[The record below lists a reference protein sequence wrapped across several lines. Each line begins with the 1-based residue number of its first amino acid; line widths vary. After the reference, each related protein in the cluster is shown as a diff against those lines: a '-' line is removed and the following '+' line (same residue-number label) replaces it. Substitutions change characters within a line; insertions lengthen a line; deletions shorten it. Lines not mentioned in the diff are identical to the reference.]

1 MSEVETYENIKA
13 SDKDIIYGLT
23 ILGPH
28 HCGKS
33 SLVQKFIHDKEEKEN
48 ETSNS
53 VATKKYTI
61 KILQEGEKS
70 VYLRIFIPSWSDDAA
85 RMRFLTVAGSE
96 YIILCFS
103 SNDRL
108 GFSEVSTVIKDTLLK
123 KKKDTAKIILLKTKK
138 DLEQNSGED
147 LVTDEEVSELA
158 KEVDAFKVF
167 KCSIS
172 TDEGISDVFDAAVM
186 DILKKEKVNK
196 KAWYQCLCC

>member
-1 MSEVETYENIKA
+1 MSEIETYENIKA

-28 HCGKS
+28 QCGKS
-33 SLVQKFIHDKEEKEN
+33 SLVQKFIHDREEKEN

-108 GFSEVSTVIKDTLLK
+108 
-123 KKKDTAKIILLKTKK
+123 
-138 DLEQNSGED
+138 
-147 LVTDEEVSELA
+147 
-158 KEVDAFKVF
+158 
-167 KCSIS
+167 
-172 TDEGISDVFDAAVM
+172 
-186 DILKKEKVNK
+186 
-196 KAWYQCLCC
+196 